1 MTKLI
6 ALAVIAAG
14 AVPGIDT
21 EILKGATFEVAPE
34 LADQLV
40 TDGKAKPAD
49 ATATKERAVKA
60 RLLIDCEHG
69 RCNDVVTLPVSVVS
83 ALVDSGAADD
93 DKGAVG
99 YAMSLPQNQ
108 PKSKA

>member
-14 AVPGIDT
+14 AVAGIDT
-21 EILKGATFEVAPE
+21 EIQKGATFEVAPE

-40 TDGKAKPAD
+40 SEGKAKLAD
-49 ATATKERAVKA
+49 APTTKDRTVKA

-69 RCNDVVTLPVSVVS
+69 RCNDVVDLPTGVVKS
-83 ALVDSGAADD
+83 LVASGAADD

-99 YAMSLPQNQ
+99 YAISLPQNQ